1 MNGLNGYT
9 ILSWSIVDSL
19 LYNKCEINSMY
30 NWNIERT
37 VLQSSASSCCCGFN
51 MALATNICYFPPA
64 KLIFYVL
71 GVKNMNYFHSCLLN
85 FKQLCDHTWKLH
97 FIDYVVLICLTDTR
111 QHFIHWRQVKRF
123 SLEGCTKRILRHF
136 IFSLC
141 VRVYIYIHIYI
152 YIYI

>member
-1 MNGLNGYT
+1 MNGLKGYT
-9 ILSWSIVDSL
+9 SLLWSICRINSKYL
-19 LYNKCEINSMY
+19 CEINSMN

-37 VLQSSASSCCCGFN
+37 VLL
-51 MALATNICYFPPA
+51 ALATNICYFPSA

-152 YIYI
+152 YIYF